1 MRKKKDIAFVNF
13 ETVCELAR
21 ELPGAEESTSYGT
34 PAFKVKG
41 KLFARFHQDGE
52 SLVVSVDFDEREEM
66 MQADPEKFYI
76 TDHYRNYPWILVRLS
91 KPALMSCEICCWVRG
106 GGRRQNRWWHRC
118 TNFDCEVRFGL
129 CGLRLCRLMCGKALP
144 YRLGTRHES
153 GLRPFWGSN
162 CRAQRDLR
170 SLRAV
175 RHEMFIETRAF
186 QLEFKLRRSETS
198 VSLLKELSILG
209 VPVL

>member
-1 MRKKKDIAFVNF
+1 MMNKHCNNGVKSSLNRVFTSFWCRNSHKFAMAFSQQNIQH
-13 ETVCELAR
+13 
-21 ELPGAEESTSYGT
+21 YG
-34 PAFKVKG
+34 
-41 KLFARFHQDGE
+41 L
-52 SLVVSVDFDEREEM
+52 
-66 MQADPEKFYI
+66 
-76 TDHYRNYPWILVRLS
+76 
-91 KPALMSCEICCWVRG
+91 
-106 GGRRQNRWWHRC
+106 RRQNRWHRC

>member
-1 MRKKKDIAFVNF
+1 MKKKKDIAFTNF

-66 MQADPEKFYI
+66 MKADPEKFYI

-91 KPALMSCEICCWVRG
+91 KARPDELARFVAGFVAASGAEADADSAAQILI
-106 GGRRQNRWWHRC
+106 
-118 TNFDCEVRFGL
+118 TN
-129 CGLRLCRLMCGKALP
+129 LRLSSP
-144 YRLGTRHES
+144 
-153 GLRPFWGSN
+153 
-162 CRAQRDLR
+162 
-170 SLRAV
+170 
-175 RHEMFIETRAF
+175 
-186 QLEFKLRRSETS
+186 
-198 VSLLKELSILG
+198 
-209 VPVL
+209 